1 MLTEAV
7 PLPRK
12 CSLMVQIS
20 SDIQEAVL
28 SFYCLVCVATIRL
41 IGVVQNEPV
50 LFSNNLLC

>member
-12 CSLMVQIS
+12 CSLLDRVQIS

-28 SFYCLVCVATIRL
+28 SFCCLVCVATIRL
-41 IGVVQNEPV
+41 IGVVQN
-50 LFSNNLLC
+50 